1 MEGKGMQV
9 DFTTLRPSEQVAGE
23 KEDLRKRKEE
33 ATLRDKA
40 NFLGIVESPEGQ
52 ELIAIIEARLMERI
66 STLVREDAQAS
77 AYHKLLQDLGHK
89 KDIAAKA
96 IATLYGKQ
104 LKVKR

>member
-9 DFTTLRPSEQVAGE
+9 DFTTLRPSEQVASE
-23 KEDLRKRKEE
+23 QEDLRKRKEE
-33 ATLRDKA
+33 TTLREKA
-40 NFLGIVESPEGQ
+40 NFLGIIESSAGQ
-52 ELIAIIEARLMERI
+52 ELITMIEARLMERI
-66 STLVREDAQAS
+66 STLVKEDPQAT

-89 KDIAAKA
+89 KNMAEKA